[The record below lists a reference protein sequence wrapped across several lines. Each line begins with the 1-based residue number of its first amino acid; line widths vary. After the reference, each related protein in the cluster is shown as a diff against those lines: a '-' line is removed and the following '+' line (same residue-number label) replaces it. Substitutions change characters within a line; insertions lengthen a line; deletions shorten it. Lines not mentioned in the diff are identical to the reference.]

1 MGVPRPS
8 LFPLILVAV
17 GFAVGCGTLRAYPG
31 PPLPGGQVATL
42 QPALDW
48 EAEIRIDEVDG
59 RPLGWWRS
67 RAELMPGEHTV
78 QATVMMRGAGARG
91 AVATHELQLAAQAG
105 HAYEVHGDYHL
116 YGPRV
121 WIYDRTAAVTVTLAE
136 VRPARLPP
144 VAAGRPD

>member
-8 LFPLILVAV
+8 LLPLILVAA
-17 GFAVGCGTLRAYPG
+17 GLAVGCGSLRAYPG
-31 PPLPGGQVATL
+31 PALAGAEVATL
-42 QPALDW
+42 RPALDW

-67 RAELMPGEHTV
+67 RAELLPGEHMV
-78 QATVMMRGAGARG
+78 QATVIMRDTGGRGAA
-91 AVATHELQLAAQAG
+91 ATHELELAAEAG

-116 YGPRV
+116 YGPRI
-121 WIYDRTAAVTVTLAE
+121 WIYDRTGAATVAVAE

-144 VAAGRPD
+144 VAAGRQD